1 MASLGLLLC
10 PVGAVTYSVMPTV
23 PPSSKESDKEGDLI
37 WYLLTISQQNTNG
50 LGRCQE
56 NGGHRGHSL
65 CCMKVPCSA
74 GKCNVRTDTWWPH
87 LHAISQGPRTEASPM
102 SDALQHQDICSLSL
116 GYLCHWKSQRQ
127 GSRVLTAACIP
138 ISMAGVSRASCQS
151 QAQSPQGEGWALP
164 TYSHPNLSPVLH
176 KPPISIPVPN
186 PH

>member
-102 SDALQHQDICSLSL
+102 SDALQHQDICSMGTISESWVSLSL
-116 GYLCHWKSQRQ
+116 EITETGEQ
-127 GSRVLTAACIP
+127 GPDCGLHSDFH
-138 ISMAGVSRASCQS
+138 
-151 QAQSPQGEGWALP
+151 GWCSSGL
-164 TYSHPNLSPVLH
+164 L
-176 KPPISIPVPN
+176 PVPGTKSTG
-186 PH
+186 